1 MLSCYGSPLITSAE
15 PPAIFTPS
23 RLKKWRDRQIRESI
37 PLTVEKMIRR
47 QFLKSSFGALASIS
61 LHAAAPEPNVV
72 FPTAPSD
79 RLAVA
84 TWPFRKLVHPKTG
97 TASLDDFAATIVSRF
112 GVHGI
117 EPLSDHF
124 PSSDPSY
131 LEKFGSALKK
141 AGVHVVN
148 IPVNPQGS
156 LYDPADGNRLAA
168 IKRTKHWID
177 VAKTLGAPSIRVSIE
192 GADHSQPDKGLTAKS
207 LGTIVQYGQQ
217 QNIVV
222 NLENDDPVSEDA
234 FFITSLISLVRNP
247 FLRALPDFCNS
258 MIEKHGDENFNDS
271 ALKAMFAHAY
281 NISHVKDSE
290 RDGGSLYRVNL
301 ERCFAIAKSAGYRGY
316 YSMEFEGD
324 GEPFAGTEKLVEASL
339 KYLS

>member
-1 MLSCYGSPLITSAE
+1 MVDC
-15 PPAIFTPS
+15 
-23 RLKKWRDRQIRESI
+23 QIRDLV

-47 QFLKSSFGALASIS
+47 HFLKSSLGAFASIS
-61 LHAAAPEPNVV
+61 VSAAGSEPDVV
-72 FPTAPSD
+72 FPTVPRD

-97 TASLDDFAATIVSRF
+97 TVSLEDFAPTVVSRF

-124 PSSDPSY
+124 PSSDPGY
-131 LEKFGSALKK
+131 LEKLGSALRK
-141 AGVHVVN
+141 ARVHVVN
-148 IPVNPQGS
+148 IPVNPKGS
-156 LYDPADGNRLAA
+156 LYDPVEANRHATVE
-168 IKRTKHWID
+168 RTKRWID

-192 GADHSQPDKGLTAKS
+192 GADHSHPDKGLAAKS
-207 LGTIVQYGQQ
+207 LITIAQYGQQ

-234 FFITSLISLVRNP
+234 FFITSVISTVRNP

-316 YSMEFEGD
+316 YSMEWEGD
-324 GEPFAGTEKLVEASL
+324 GEPFAGTQKLIDASL
-339 KYLS
+339 KYLA

>member
-1 MLSCYGSPLITSAE
+1 MPST
-15 PPAIFTPS
+15 FTLQSKDGANAGFAALTP
-23 RLKKWRDRQIRESI
+23 R
-37 PLTVEKMIRR
+37 TVEKMIRR
-47 QFLKSSFGALASIS
+47 QFLKSFLGAFASTS
-61 LHAAAPEPNVV
+61 LRAAAPEPNVV
-72 FPTAPSD
+72 FPTAPRD

-84 TWPFRKLVHPKTG
+84 TWPFRKLVHPKSG
-97 TASLDDFAATIVSRF
+97 TASLEDFAATIVSRF

-124 PSSDPSY
+124 PAFDAAY

-141 AGVHVVN
+141 AGVRVVN
-148 IPVNPQGS
+148 IPVNPKES
-156 LYDPADGNRLAA
+156 LYDPTENNRLAA
-168 IKRTKHWID
+168 IDRTKHWID
-177 VAKTLGAPSIRVSIE
+177 VAKALESPSIRVSIE
-192 GADHSQPDKGLTAKS
+192 GSEHSQPNKELTVKS
-207 LGTIVQYGQQ
+207 LGTIAQYGQQ

-234 FFITSLISLVRNP
+234 FFITSVISAVRNP

-258 MIEKHGDENFNDS
+258 MIEKHGDENFNAS

-290 RDGGSLYRVNL
+290 RDGGSLYHVNL
-301 ERCFAIAKSAGYRGY
+301 EQCFAIAKSSGYRGY

-324 GEPFAGTEKLVEASL
+324 GEPFAGTEKLIAASL
-339 KYLS
+339 NYLA